1 MDIGNKTSLKVFGTL
16 ALVLVFFVW
25 FQYENQPRAPEPN
38 PVEKVVAPP
47 AAATVA
53 PPAIK
58 SYMIY
63 PFDMTMR
70 RSSAGGWPTRLRK
83 RPIFGR
89 ALHRRRYHPGCNSS
103 NRRTSESTTNRST
116 LSSVVRSCVSASALS
131 VRACRVQAP
140 SNWEKDFGSMRKI
153 SAFRPNP
160 GSYHK

>member
-70 RSSAGGWPTRLRK
+70 RSSAFRIDGDL
-83 RPIFGR
+83 RPIWNISGR
-89 ALHRRRYHPGCNSS
+89 IRNNSDVEVKS
-103 NRRTSESTTNRST
+103 ISIRIQVTEKATEKVVDAAMLVIDTDIPPDSVSSFSRTVQLMPPDTQWNWNYD
-116 LSSVVRSCVSASALS
+116 VVKA
-131 VRACRVQAP
+131 
-140 SNWEKDFGSMRKI
+140 E
-153 SAFRPNP
+153 
-160 GSYHK
+160 